1 LTRLRN
7 DTTIHKRRNGL
18 GYFWGVLLDIQWS
31 FNWGLGWKWKR
42 PCFRTFVCVYM
53 RLAICESL
61 GGGGSLSFPI
71 NGGCF
76 CANVML
82 WWCFCLCSS
91 RLARLLTLEDG
102 WVSGVCWM
110 LMLMGMMIV
119 WWGWWWQWWRLG
131 GGVLFRSLPYACHS
145 C

>member
-1 LTRLRN
+1 MKIARESDF
-7 DTTIHKRRNGL
+7 DTTTKRYDYTQKKKRFGLFLGGTSRHSVVVQLGL
-18 GYFWGVLLDIQWS
+18 GVEVETTLLPYL
-31 FNWGLGWKWKR
+31 FL
-42 PCFRTFVCVYM
+42 CVYETCDM
-53 RLAICESL
+53 REL
-61 GGGGSLSFPI
+61 GGRGSLSFPI

-119 WWGWWWQWWRLG
+119 GGAG
-131 GGVLFRSLPYACHS
+131 GGSGGV
-145 C
+145 